1 MRSTPRRWLAV
12 NHKPRPA
19 RLFGPPKMGRPGTLM
34 SLAARRHLMNLAGQV
49 CIGPRNGIKC
59 TVMSDPHDQPPFEI
73 ESRDGVHVIRIH
85 THVTDRLIVDAIA
98 EQIRPLA
105 LDQKHPAIIIDFT
118 GVTGASSSILGVI
131 MSTNLKVA
139 RNEGKL
145 RLCGMGPEMR
155 EIFRLTKLDAIL
167 SIDRDLDE
175 SLHHIA

>member
-1 MRSTPRRWLAV
+1 
-12 NHKPRPA
+12 
-19 RLFGPPKMGRPGTLM
+19 M
-34 SLAARRHLMNLAGQV
+34 SHAN
-49 CIGPRNGIKC
+49 
-59 TVMSDPHDQPPFEI
+59 DQPPFEI
-73 ESRDGVHVIRIH
+73 ETRDGVHVVRIR

-145 RLCGMGPEMR
+145 RLCGMEPEIR

-167 SIDRDLDE
+167 AIDRDLDDA
-175 SLHHIA
+175 LGHIQ